1 MASSGGPENLALTT
15 RGKLE
20 DRLFAEPYSFEF
32 FQAVRLLRR
41 FYPAQNNVGLQQ
53 PPRSEVVR
61 FGVHPSLVFPASE
74 IQQLERRPNF
84 PPLMRVNFMGVI
96 GPQGLL
102 PIYYTELVIDRLRA
116 KDPTLR
122 DFLDIFHHRII
133 SLFYRVWQK
142 YRFQVAYEQGN
153 GDQFSQYLF
162 SLIGLGAPGLQGR
175 PEIDPVVGDLSL
187 LCYAGLFAQQPHSA
201 LALELILLDYFN
213 VPVRVE
219 QFLGAWYALDE
230 SSQCNLDDTY
240 FDSQQLGFGAVA
252 GDEIWDPQSRLRIVL
267 GPLSLQQYLDFLPS
281 GTAFSPLRSLVRF
294 YAGDEFDFEVQLIL
308 QRQQT
313 PPCELGAQGA
323 AAPQL
328 GWLSWSKTK
337 DMQADPSQAI
347 LQLR

>member
-1 MASSGGPENLALTT
+1 MSLQRLQ
-15 RGKLE
+15 

-41 FYPAQNNVGLQQ
+41 FYPDRNAVGQNQS
-53 PPRSEVVR
+53 PRQEIVR
-61 FGVHPSLVFPASE
+61 FGVHPTLSFPASE
-74 IQQLERRPNF
+74 IQALEPRPNF

-142 YRFQVAYEQGN
+142 YRFQVGYEQGE

-162 SLIGLGAPGLQGR
+162 SLIGLGMPALQHR
-175 PEIDPVVGDLSL
+175 QEIPDQNL
-187 LCYAGLFAQQPHSA
+187 LCYAGLLAQHPRTA
-201 LALELILLDYFN
+201 LALELILQDYFD
-213 VPVRVE
+213 VPVKVE
-219 QFLGAWYALDE
+219 QFLGAWYSLDE
-230 SSQCNLDDTY
+230 ASQCNLDDTF

-252 GDEIWDPQSRLRIVL
+252 GDEIWDPQSRVRIVL
-267 GPLSLQQYLDFLPS
+267 GPLPLHQYLDFLPS
-281 GTAFSPLRSLVRF
+281 GSAFSPLRSLVRF

-308 QRQQT
+308 QREQA
-313 PPCELGAQGA
+313 PPCELGAEGP

-337 DMQADPSQAI
+337 EMLSNPSQAI

>member
-1 MASSGGPENLALTT
+1 MASPRGPKNPAVTLV
-15 RGKLE
+15 RQRLE

-41 FYPAQNNVGLQQ
+41 FSPNQNNVGLNQ
-53 PPRSEVVR
+53 PPRSEIVR
-61 FGVHPSLVFPASE
+61 FGVHPSLAFPASE
-74 IQQLERRPNF
+74 IQSLERRPNL
-84 PPLMRVNFMGVI
+84 PPLMKVNFMGVV

-102 PIYYTELVIDRLRA
+102 PIYYTEMVIERIRA
-116 KDPTLR
+116 KDRTLA

-142 YRFQVAYEQGN
+142 YRFQVAYEQGE
-153 GDQFSQYLF
+153 GDQFSQYLL
-162 SLIGLGAPGLQGR
+162 SLIGLGAPALQHR
-175 PEIDPVVGDLSL
+175 QEIPDASL
-187 LCYAGLFAQQPHSA
+187 LCYAGILAQQPRTA
-201 LALELILLDYFN
+201 LGLELILLDYFA

-219 QFLGAWYALDE
+219 QFLGAWYSLDE
-230 SSQCNLDDTY
+230 SSQCNLDDTF

-252 GDEIWDPQSRLRIVL
+252 GDEIWDPQSRVRIVL

-281 GTAFSPLRSLVRF
+281 GTAFKPLRSLVRF

-308 QRQQT
+308 QREQA
-313 PPCELGAQGA
+313 PPCELGAEGA

-337 DMQADPSQAI
+337 PMQSDPSQAI
-347 LQLR
+347 LQLQ

>member
-1 MASSGGPENLALTT
+1 MASPGGPENLALK
-15 RGKLE
+15 RRQRLE

-41 FYPAQNNVGLQQ
+41 FYPNQNNVGLQQ
-53 PPRSEVVR
+53 PPRSEIVR
-61 FGVHPSLVFPASE
+61 FGVHPSLSFPASE
-74 IQQLERRPNF
+74 IQELERRPNL
-84 PPLMRVNFMGVI
+84 PALMRVNFMGVV

-142 YRFQVAYEQGN
+142 YRFQVAYEQGD

-162 SLIGLGAPGLQGR
+162 SLIGLGAPALQHR
-175 PEIDPVVGDLSL
+175 QEIDDQGL
-187 LCYAGLFAQQPHSA
+187 LCYAGLLAQQPRSA
-201 LALELILLDYFN
+201 LALELILLDYFG

-219 QFLGAWYALDE
+219 QFLGAWYSLDE
-230 SSQCNLDDTY
+230 PSQCNLDDTF

-252 GDEIWDPQSRLRIVL
+252 GDEIWDPQSRVRIVL
-267 GPLSLQQYLDFLPS
+267 GPLPLKSYLDFLPS
-281 GTAFSPLRSLVRF
+281 GSAFSPLRTLVRF

-308 QRQQT
+308 QREQT
-313 PPCELGAQGA
+313 PACELGAEGP

-347 LQLR
+347 LQLC

>member
-1 MASSGGPENLALTT
+1 MASSGGPENLALKTQ
-15 RGKLE
+15 RKLE

-41 FYPAQNNVGLQQ
+41 FYPERNNVGQPQ
-53 PPRSEVVR
+53 PPRSEIVR

-74 IQQLERRPNF
+74 IQELERRSNA
-84 PPLMRVNFMGVI
+84 PPLMRVNFMGVV

-102 PIYYTELVIDRLRA
+102 PIYYTELVIERLRA

-122 DFLDIFHHRII
+122 DFLDIFHHRVI

-142 YRFQVAYEQGN
+142 YRFQVAYEQGD
-153 GDQFSQYLF
+153 GDQFSQYLL
-162 SLIGLGAPGLQGR
+162 SLIGLGAPELQGR
-175 PEIDPVVGDLSL
+175 QEIPEPSL
-187 LCYAGLFAQQPHSA
+187 LCYAGLFAQQPRSA
-201 LALELILLDYFN
+201 LALELILLDYFA

-219 QFLGAWYALDE
+219 QFLGAWYTLDE

-252 GDEIWDPQSRLRIVL
+252 GDEIWSPQARLRIVL

-308 QRQQT
+308 KREDA

-337 DMQADPSQAI
+337 DMLSDPSQAI

>member
-1 MASSGGPENLALTT
+1 MASSGGPENLALKTQ
-15 RGKLE
+15 RKLE

-41 FYPAQNNVGLQQ
+41 FYPERNNVGLPQ
-53 PPRSEVVR
+53 PPRFEMVR

-74 IQQLERRPNF
+74 IQELERRPNL
-84 PPLMRVNFMGVI
+84 PPLMRVNFMGVV

-142 YRFQVAYEQGN
+142 YRFQVAYEQGD
-153 GDQFSQYLF
+153 GDQFSQYLL
-162 SLIGLGAPGLQGR
+162 SLIGLGDPDLQGR
-175 PEIDPVVGDLSL
+175 QEIPDPSL
-187 LCYAGLFAQQPHSA
+187 LCYAGLFAQQPRSA
-201 LALELILLDYFN
+201 LALELILLDYFA

-294 YAGDEFDFEVQLIL
+294 FAGDEFDFEVQLIL
-308 QRQQT
+308 RREEA
-313 PPCELGAQGA
+313 PPCELGAEGA

-337 DMQADPSQAI
+337 DMLSDPSQAI